1 MSLRTVP
8 PPEGPMPLLY
18 TATCEQCRP
27 RHHWSWEDQH
37 EANTWAADH
46 EAATGHGVTR
56 GTMRGAHT

>member
-1 MSLRTVP
+1 
-8 PPEGPMPLLY
+8 MPLYY

-37 EANTWAADH
+37 EATTWAADH

>member
-1 MSLRTVP
+1 MSVHTVP

-27 RHHWSWEDQH
+27 RYSQPFDREAERDQRADTH
-37 EANTWAADH
+37 ELGTDH
-46 EAATGHGVTR
+46 RVTR